1 MKQRNSSLRSAVHS
15 RGLKD
20 YIVMRLDNKA
30 LASAR
35 AGLLVIALTVAASA
49 GAQVEGLRIGVVS
62 VNRLLEQAPQFRAAM
77 QALQVEFAPRQ
88 RDLVAIQMGLQEK
101 QETYQRD
108 GAVMGEAE
116 RLNLEREIRE
126 AERDFAREQGN
137 LNEDANIRQNEELTK
152 LQRSLLQEVQNFA
165 RSAGYDLVVADALYF
180 STGIDITDDVLQALE
195 ESYNSD
201 NEGS

>member
-1 MKQRNSSLRSAVHS
+1 
-15 RGLKD
+15 
-20 YIVMRLDNKA
+20 MRINNKV
-30 LASAR
+30 LATAR
-35 AGLLVIALTVAASA
+35 AGILVAALIVALSA

-77 QALQVEFAPRQ
+77 QALQEEFAPRQ
-88 RDLVAIQMGLQEK
+88 RELVAMQRSLQEK

-126 AERDFAREQGN
+126 SERDFAREQSN
-137 LNEDANIRQNEELTK
+137 LNEDANIRQNEELSK
-152 LQRSLLQEVQNFA
+152 LQRSLLQEVQDFA
-165 RSAGYDLVVADALYF
+165 RSAGYDLVVADVLY
-180 STGIDITDDVLQALE
+180 SSSAIDITDAVLQTLE
-195 ESYNSD
+195 ESYNLD

>member
-1 MKQRNSSLRSAVHS
+1 
-15 RGLKD
+15 
-20 YIVMRLDNKA
+20 MRVNNKA

-35 AGLLVIALTVAASA
+35 AGLLVIALMVAASA
-49 GAQVEGLRIGVVS
+49 GAQVEGLRVGVVS

-88 RDLVAIQMGLQEK
+88 RELVAIQMRLQEK

-126 AERDFAREQGN
+126 SERDFAREQGN

>member
-1 MKQRNSSLRSAVHS
+1 
-15 RGLKD
+15 
-20 YIVMRLDNKA
+20 MRLNNKA

-35 AGLLVIALTVAASA
+35 AGLLAIALTVVASA

-77 QALQVEFAPRQ
+77 QALQEEFAPRQ
-88 RDLVAIQMGLQEK
+88 RDLVAIQMTLQEK

>member
-1 MKQRNSSLRSAVHS
+1 
-15 RGLKD
+15 
-20 YIVMRLDNKA
+20 MRVNNKA

-35 AGLLVIALTVAASA
+35 AGLLVIALMVAASA
-49 GAQVEGLRIGVVS
+49 GAQVEGLRVGVVS

-77 QALQVEFAPRQ
+77 QALQEEFAPRQ
-88 RDLVAIQMGLQEK
+88 RELVAIQMRLQEK

-126 AERDFAREQGN
+126 SERDFAREQGN

-180 STGIDITDDVLQALE
+180 STAIDITDDVLQALE

>member
-1 MKQRNSSLRSAVHS
+1 
-15 RGLKD
+15 
-20 YIVMRLDNKA
+20 MRLDNKA

-35 AGLLVIALTVAASA
+35 AGLLAIALTVAASA
-49 GAQVEGLRIGVVS
+49 GAQVAGLRIGVVS

-77 QALQVEFAPRQ
+77 QALQEEFAPRQ
-88 RDLVAIQMGLQEK
+88 RDLVAIQMTLQEK

-126 AERDFAREQGN
+126 GERDFAREQGN
-137 LNEDANIRQNEELTK
+137 LNEDANIRQNEELSR

-165 RSAGYDLVVADALYF
+165 RTANYDLVVADALYF
-180 STGIDITDDVLQALE
+180 SVAIDITDDVLQALE
-195 ESYNSD
+195 DSYSRD
-201 NEGS
+201 NDGS

>member
-77 QALQVEFAPRQ
+77 QALQEEFAPRQ
-88 RDLVAIQMGLQEK
+88 RDLVAIQMTLQEK